1 MRLLFYTLLA
11 IAMSVTLQVGVG
23 QLPDATFDALHG
35 IDAILFFLSPV
46 IVTAV
51 LARAMRISNSGYV
64 VFLAILSPFVSF
76 AIFAYI
82 RVTFLH
88 DNLL

>member
-1 MRLLFYTLLA
+1 MRLLVFTLLA
-11 IAMSVTLQVGVG
+11 IAVSVGLQLGVG
-23 QLPDATFDALHG
+23 ELPYNVSDAMHG
-35 IDAILFFLSPV
+35 IDAALFFLSPV

-51 LARAMRISNSGYV
+51 LARAMRIPNTGYV
-64 VFLAILSPFVSF
+64 IFLAVASPFACF